1 MNLLSC
7 VSLSMN
13 GHLHTTVHARERG
26 TFCSARGGQVR
37 SRTLWQKA
45 KWITRQGMLSVG
57 PSDSTFLKSSI
68 CFERLSPCLAS
79 FLTRRMP
86 CSRATRP
93 SVTRKKSRKE
103 LPERTTRR
111 PPVTLDPS
119 PSPAWNR
126 RRYARSE
133 TSQLVATHQAAG
145 ALPDLFELHVANVL
159 QTASERGGGVIH
171 LLASTFVMR
180 NAHVCV

>member
-1 MNLLSC
+1 MRSQFSTRDSSHLDSPTRVRVLVPSFNL
-7 VSLSMN
+7 
-13 GHLHTTVHARERG
+13 HF
-26 TFCSARGGQVR
+26 TFRDLQHPP
-37 SRTLWQKA
+37 
-45 KWITRQGMLSVG
+45 QGMLSVG

-86 CSRATRP
+86 CFRATRP

-145 ALPDLFELHVANVL
+145 ALPGLFELHVANVL